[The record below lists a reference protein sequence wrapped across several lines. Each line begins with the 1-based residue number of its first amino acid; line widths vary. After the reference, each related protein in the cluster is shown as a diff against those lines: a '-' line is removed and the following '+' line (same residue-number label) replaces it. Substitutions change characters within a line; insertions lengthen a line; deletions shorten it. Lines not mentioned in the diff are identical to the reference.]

1 MSLPL
6 EQLIQDVAAYLK
18 TDLRV
23 ENDVYTLVVPVPE
36 GRAQDVCATIRQ
48 DQELREIVDVV
59 STVGTAQGV
68 DPWLLLQKN
77 GETLFSRITVAHQ
90 MIFVVAS
97 QLLAT
102 AQPEE
107 VLLMMHEVA
116 HVADELE
123 RRLSASDVF

>member
-6 EQLIQDVAAYLK
+6 DQLMADVAAYLK
-18 TDLRV
+18 TDLQV
-23 ENDVYTLVVPVPE
+23 EREVYVLVIPLSD
-36 GRAQDVCATIRQ
+36 GRTQEVCATIRRDREQ
-48 DQELREIVDVV
+48 REIVDVV
-59 STVGTAQGV
+59 STVGPAQGA
-68 DPWLLLQKN
+68 DPWLLLQTN
-77 GETLFSRITVAHQ
+77 GQTLFSRVTVAHD

-116 HVADELE
+116 HVADDLE
-123 RRLSASDVF
+123 RGLSAADEF

>member
-1 MSLPL
+1 
-6 EQLIQDVAAYLK
+6 
-18 TDLRV
+18 
-23 ENDVYTLVVPVPE
+23 
-36 GRAQDVCATIRQ
+36 
-48 DQELREIVDVV
+48 
-59 STVGTAQGV
+59 
-68 DPWLLLQKN
+68 
-77 GETLFSRITVAHQ
+77 

>member
-1 MSLPL
+1 
-6 EQLIQDVAAYLK
+6 
-18 TDLRV
+18 
-23 ENDVYTLVVPVPE
+23 VPE

>member
-6 EQLIQDVAAYLK
+6 DQLLGDVAAYLK
-18 TDLRV
+18 TDLQV
-23 ENDVYTLVVPVPE
+23 EHELYTLVVPLPG
-36 GRAQDVCATIRQ
+36 GRTQEVCATIRR
-48 DQELREIVDVV
+48 DQQEREIVDIV
-59 STVGTAQGV
+59 STVGSAQGV
-68 DPWLLLQKN
+68 DPWLLLETN

-90 MIFVVAS
+90 IIFVVAS

-116 HVADELE
+116 HIADDLE
-123 RRLSASDVF
+123 RQLSSVDEF